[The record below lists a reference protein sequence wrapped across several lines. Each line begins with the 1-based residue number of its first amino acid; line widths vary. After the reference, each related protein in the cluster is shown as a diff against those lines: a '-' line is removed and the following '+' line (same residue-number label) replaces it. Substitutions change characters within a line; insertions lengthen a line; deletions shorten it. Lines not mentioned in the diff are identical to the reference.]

1 MKFLFKC
8 TLFRI
13 GGVAKL
19 EINICV
25 TEHTGVFSNNTSSP
39 RHLTKP
45 RPVHNCLNIKKLNI
59 LTKIWFWSTFE
70 QEPTLHWVQEQLSMY
85 LWTSS
90 HWLKQSW
97 PRTSIIEDSELK
109 DPEVLWWKHQQ
120 YYYVNFSVAKLTLQS
135 PMSIR
140 LSVCKQNPSPSFIF
154 HTSLSNF

>member
-1 MKFLFKC
+1 MGPVFPKFLFKC

-59 LTKIWFWSTFE
+59 LTKKI
-70 QEPTLHWVQEQLSMY
+70 
-85 LWTSS
+85 
-90 HWLKQSW
+90 
-97 PRTSIIEDSELK
+97 DSDHL
-109 DPEVLWWKHQQ
+109 
-120 YYYVNFSVAKLTLQS
+120 
-135 PMSIR
+135 
-140 LSVCKQNPSPSFIF
+140 
-154 HTSLSNF
+154 